1 MKVTLLGLP
10 QAGQQQLFSLMTGL
24 SLDDIISKPM
34 EVHQGICDVKD
45 PRIIKLKG
53 IFNPKKT
60 TFAKIEFLLL
70 PDFDLSVP
78 QKDLLVSQLKNA
90 DELCL
95 VAREESV
102 QSDAKAFVSELIIY
116 DLMLAEKRLE
126 NIAKDKKRNNNPLA
140 EKEKILI
147 EKCKALLDQE
157 KLLINES
164 FIEDELKLLRTY
176 QFLTLKPIIIVVNT
190 QDAKAA
196 KLELPFPSVPV
207 SIEIEQEISQ
217 LEPAE
222 QLEFMKE
229 LGISES
235 AIAKMSQ
242 LCFQGLGL
250 ISFFTVGE
258 DEVRAWPI
266 PKGSSAKEAGS
277 AIHTDIAK
285 GFVRA
290 EMMKY
295 DDFIA
300 AGSEAKL
307 KEAGKFYLKGKEY
320 VVEDSDLLSFR
331 FNV

>member
-10 QAGQQQLFSLMTGL
+10 QAGQQQLFSLMTAL
-24 SLDDIISKPM
+24 PLDNIISKPL
-34 EVHQGICDVKD
+34 EVHQGVCDVKD

-53 IFNPKKT
+53 MFNPKKT

-70 PDFDLSVP
+70 PDFDLSGP
-78 QKDLLVSQLKNA
+78 QKELLVSQLKNA
-90 DELCL
+90 DELCF
-95 VAREESV
+95 VVREES
-102 QSDAKAFVSELIIY
+102 AKDEVSSFISELIIY
-116 DLMLAEKRLE
+116 DIMLAEKRLE

-140 EKEKILI
+140 EKERVLI
-147 EKCKALLDQE
+147 EKCKTLLDQE
-157 KLLINES
+157 KRLANEP
-164 FIEDELKLLRTY
+164 FGEEEAKLLRTY
-176 QFLTLKPIIIVVNT
+176 QFLTMKPIIIVVNSSE
-190 QDAKAA
+190 AA
-196 KLELPFPSVPV
+196 AQPADFGLPAVAL

-217 LEPAE
+217 LPENE
-222 QLEFMKE
+222 QADFMKD
-229 LGISES
+229 LGITES
-235 AIAKMSQ
+235 AIVKITQ

-266 PKGSSAKEAGS
+266 PKGFSAKEAGS

-290 EMMKY
+290 ELMKY

-307 KEAGKFYLKGKEY
+307 KELGKFALKGKDY
-320 VVEDSDLLSFR
+320 IVEDSDILSFR

>member
-24 SLDDIISKPM
+24 SLDNIISKPM

-45 PRIIKLKG
+45 PRIVKLKE

-70 PDFDLSVP
+70 PDFDLSGP

-90 DELCL
+90 DELCF
-95 VAREESV
+95 VVREAS
-102 QSDAKAFVSELIIY
+102 AKDEVSSFLSELIIY
-116 DLMLAEKRLE
+116 DIMLAEKRLE
-126 NIAKDKKRNNNPLA
+126 NIAKDKKRNNNPQS

-147 EKCKALLDQE
+147 ERCKTLLDQE
-157 KLLINES
+157 KRLSNEAFS
-164 FIEDELKLLRTY
+164 DEETKLLRTY
-176 QFLTLKPIIIVVNT
+176 QFLSLKPIVIVVNSG
-190 QDAKAA
+190 DAAA
-196 KLELPFPSVPV
+196 KPADFGLPAVAL

-217 LEPAE
+217 LPESE
-222 QLEFMKE
+222 QAEFMKD
-229 LGISES
+229 LGITES
-235 AIAKMSQ
+235 AIVKITQ
-242 LCFQGLGL
+242 LCFKGLGL

-266 PKGSSAKEAGS
+266 PKGFSAKEAGS

-295 DDFIA
+295 SDFIA

-307 KEAGKFYLKGKEY
+307 KETGKFHLKGKEY
-320 VVEDSDLLSFR
+320 IVEDSDILSFR